1 MRSIF
6 VRTTALCS
14 SILIGCGLAWGA
26 TKVTKASDASDRDL
40 PSPAHFLALIEKSR
54 LTYEIS
60 LHPPKASPVK
70 ELSCGE
76 RTNGLRRVR
85 SGDDWSLVEWRPATE
100 AAPHLA
106 KAEALLRM
114 GRLDDAETEYVRA
127 LVYHPAYDGAWSG
140 LESLGRIAGFQVKRP
155 SFSPPTD
162 ALGERQGD
170 KVQIGLAEKDLEW
183 LSYFLCKA
191 VWRNEP
197 EYRRA
202 KGIKSEA
209 YSWSTSE
216 ERECLTSYLGGSLA
230 LAKANLAVL
239 SPQAR
244 HLKEVAEA
252 GLFDGFLI
260 VADLGPRC
268 PVAVPL
274 LPESVL
280 DQAERYIRR
289 FAILRPSSASQ
300 RFAGPA
306 IDLRKN
312 GRASPALRSTTPSPR
327 RPRSLP
333 PGG

>member
-6 VRTTALCS
+6 VRATALCS
-14 SILIGCGLAWGA
+14 SILMGVGLGWGA
-26 TKVTKASDASDRDL
+26 ENLPKAGEPPAPDL
-40 PSPAHFLALIEKSR
+40 PSPSHFLALIEKSR

-60 LHPPKASPVK
+60 LHPPKAPLVK

-76 RTNGLRRVR
+76 RTSELRRV
-85 SGDDWSLVEWRPATE
+85 S
-100 AAPHLA
+100 AASRKALA
-106 KAEALLRM
+106 LDPTLAQAHRCAADALFRK

-140 LESLGRIAGFQVKRP
+140 LESLGRIAGFKVKRP

-202 KGIKSEA
+202 KGIKSEE
-209 YSWSTSE
+209 YSWSTTE

-230 LAKANLAVL
+230 LAKDNLAAL

-244 HLKEVAEA
+244 HLKEVVEA

-274 LPESVL
+274 LPESLL
-280 DQAERYIRR
+280 DQAEQYIRR
-289 FAILRPSSASQ
+289 FAILRPSSSSQ

-312 GRASPALRSTTPSPR
+312 GRASPSLRATKPSPR